1 VTAGTGGKQQPKLWN
16 WKIMKA
22 MEMILEKIAN
32 RYEAIRVMARE
43 ARRINTVIRLSGEE
57 IEGKPTSFAMRR
69 VIEGKVKYEYESQGE
84 EQ

>member
-1 VTAGTGGKQQPKLWN
+1 
-16 WKIMKA
+16 MKA
-22 MEMILEKIAN
+22 MEKILEKIAN

-57 IEGKPTSFAMRR
+57 IEGKPTSLAMRR

-84 EQ
+84 E